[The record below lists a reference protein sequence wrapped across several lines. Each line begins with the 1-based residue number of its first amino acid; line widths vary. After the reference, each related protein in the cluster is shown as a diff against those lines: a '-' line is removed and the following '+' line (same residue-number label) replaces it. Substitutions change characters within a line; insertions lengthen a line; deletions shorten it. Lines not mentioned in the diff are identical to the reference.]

1 MSENGDTERLYRT
14 MRDYANDDRPRE
26 KLLGHGATVLSD
38 AELVAI
44 VLRSGVRGETVVDMA
59 RRLLES
65 QGGLAGLIR
74 ADVKSLQR
82 VKGLGPAKAAE
93 LAAAFELG
101 RRAGMLDPDARPL
114 MDSPEAVYALLG
126 PRVAGKN
133 KEEVYVLALDARLR
147 LLGTAMV
154 LTGTVSGVSLRAAD
168 VFREA
173 IVHEAPKLMLAHNH
187 PSGDPAPSAQ
197 DLAFT
202 RQLKEAGEML
212 GVAVIDHVILGQG
225 RFFSFRREGLLL

>member
-1 MSENGDTERLYRT
+1 MSESDDAERLYRT

-26 KLLGHGATVLSD
+26 KLLGHGAAVLSD

-44 VLRSGVRGETVVDMA
+44 VLRSGVKGENVLDMA

-74 ADVKSLQR
+74 ADVKTLQR

-101 RRAGMLDPDARPL
+101 RRAGTLDPGARPM
-114 MDSPEAVYALLG
+114 MDTPEAVHALLS

-133 KEEVYVLALDARLR
+133 KEEVYVLALDSRLR
-147 LLGTAMV
+147 LLGSAMV
-154 LTGTVSGVSLRAAD
+154 LTGSVSSVSLRPAD
-168 VFREA
+168 IFREA

-202 RQLKEAGEML
+202 RKLKEGGEL
-212 GVAVIDHVILGQG
+212 IGVAVIDHVILGQG